1 VGFSGFSIGAISY
14 FENAFHLWYLYEQCR
29 RLLQRSSE
37 MLIEPYMACDDQAR
51 HVDVLCFTDRSALP
65 SDHQADVADTDS
77 AVLPVALE
85 AEAENNSAVQPVALE
100 AEAENKEEDAS
111 STCSEEDNILH
122 DTGKDIETDS
132 VRFPGESSGVADIN
146 NDGSQQASET
156 LDNGADVEALEEE
169 LDITV
174 FEATTSVHDDWL
186 HRGSL
191 LFDMDFHTYVRF
203 TVRKPLPKLHQ
214 VSDVDRAEHCFL
226 FDSHYA
232 LAKTHWQQL
241 VTDGHAKL
249 VVMEALK
256 CPLPRLNNGEDNA
269 VFKSLI
275 GTLIKCPGPGHC
287 ADPLFCKAAFFQV
300 TVPESSNQ
308 TPASELPDWIDH
320 VHFTPVKC
328 PLRMQ
333 TTHADN
339 SALQTTTHA
348 DNSDEPPTRQQRM
361 HTISRRTHAD
371 NVPSTFSCRLQWKAR
386 RAEIEVLANQA
397 TALSYDAKRILVL
410 ADTTLL
416 RGFQSGSAA
425 RPADPLP
432 ATVTTPP
439 NHSAARPGQS
449 PPTWRFVV
457 CFSQIWIQK
466 SGQPFPPFAVTVLE
480 YMGNNMHHPHQ
491 MSLAQFSAHHL
502 REIIYNLDMLA
513 IARSTKLTT
522 TSKEKVEDETLE
534 HVHSSGI
541 GVETEFY
548 GGENRDEPEDDDAGA
563 NSWRPWFEPS
573 LDRLTAILARHSEVA
588 SPPKSSQRDPN

>member
-1 VGFSGFSIGAISY
+1 
-14 FENAFHLWYLYEQCR
+14 
-29 RLLQRSSE
+29 
-37 MLIEPYMACDDQAR
+37 MLIEPYMASDDQAR
-51 HVDVLCFTDRSALP
+51 HVDVLCFSDRSALS
-65 SDHQADVADTDS
+65 SDHQADVPDTDSVILPVAFEAEAENDS

-85 AEAENNSAVQPVALE
+85 AEADNNVDDVNSLCSQ
-100 AEAENKEEDAS
+100 ED
-111 STCSEEDNILH
+111 H
-122 DTGKDIETDS
+122 H
-132 VRFPGESSGVADIN
+132 
-146 NDGSQQASET
+146 GSQQATET
-156 LDNGADVEALEEE
+156 LDNGVDVEVLEEE

-186 HRGSL
+186 HRGL
-191 LFDMDFHTYVRF
+191 FLFDMDFHTYVRF
-203 TVRKPLPKLHQ
+203 TVRKPRPKLHK

-275 GTLIKCPGPGHC
+275 GTLIKCPGAGHC

-308 TPASELPDWIDH
+308 TTASELPDWIDH
-320 VHFTPVKC
+320 VQCTPVKC
-328 PLRMQ
+328 PFRMQ

-339 SALQTTTHA
+339 NASPTTTHA
-348 DNSDEPPTRQQRM
+348 DISDEPSTKQQRM

-386 RAEIEVLANQA
+386 RAEIDVLAKQA
-397 TALSYDAKRILVL
+397 TDLSNDAKRILVL

-416 RGFQSGSAA
+416 RGFQSGSAV
-425 RPADPLP
+425 RPADSLP
-432 ATVTTPP
+432 ATMTTS
-439 NHSAARPGQS
+439 HIAAQPGQT

-466 SGQPFPPFAVTVLE
+466 SGKPFPPFAVTVLE
-480 YMGNNMHHPHQ
+480 YMGNNIHHPHQ
-491 MSLAQFSAHHL
+491 LSLAQFSAHHL

-522 TSKEKVEDETLE
+522 TSNLKVEDETCE
-534 HVHSSGI
+534 HVQSAAI

-548 GGENRDEPEDDDAGA
+548 GGEKIDEPENDDVCAD
-563 NSWRPWFEPS
+563 SWRPMYEPS
-573 LDRLTAILARHSEVA
+573 LERLTAILCRHSEVA
-588 SPPKSSQRDPN
+588 SPPSHPSLTLFS